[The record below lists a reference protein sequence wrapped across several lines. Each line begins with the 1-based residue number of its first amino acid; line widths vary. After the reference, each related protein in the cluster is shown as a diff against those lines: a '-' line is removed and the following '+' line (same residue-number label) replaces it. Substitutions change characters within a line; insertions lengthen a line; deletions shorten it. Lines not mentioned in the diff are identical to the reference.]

1 MARIG
6 MFMNLAATDP
16 QVQPRKDAF
25 LKGLGSLGGSVQ
37 FTYEHGAAD
46 GKYDD
51 HAAKLVEQSPDLLF
65 ASCGPSF
72 WALQRALKNAN
83 KSIPIVFSGMID
95 SINAGRLSAV
105 GNPGVTGY
113 VSYDSSLC
121 VTWLSL
127 LKKIVPTLKRV
138 AVTRDSDRRAGM
150 TQYYA
155 IQSAALSFGLTVS
168 PIEVGDADAGI
179 TAAIKAFA
187 ASPNGGMIVPAGTL
201 TACRRK
207 VIIDAANQNK
217 LHTIYPNRMY
227 VESGGLIA
235 HGAITLELYES
246 AAAYAAKI
254 LDGRDPTALPIVHN
268 QKFETVVNGKTA
280 KAVDV
285 DLSVLQPE
293 PVQVI

>member
-1 MARIG
+1 
-6 MFMNLAATDP
+6 
-16 QVQPRKDAF
+16 
-25 LKGLGSLGGSVQ
+25 
-37 FTYEHGAAD
+37 
-46 GKYDD
+46 
-51 HAAKLVEQSPDLLF
+51 
-65 ASCGPSF
+65 
-72 WALQRALKNAN
+72 
-83 KSIPIVFSGMID
+83 MID